1 MPKPRASRGAI
12 RFDPEPKNK
21 NTMKTELIDAMKTL
35 LQCRDFCGNEREAL
49 SEWESE
55 NRRLTA
61 EERAEVRNALN
72 AEWRNWQLKAGVCK

>member
-1 MPKPRASRGAI
+1 MRLPKTQKQI
-12 RFDPEPKNK
+12 
-21 NTMKTELIDAMKTL
+21 NTMKPELIDAMKTL
-35 LQCRDFCGNEREAL
+35 LQCRDFCGNEREGL

>member
-1 MPKPRASRGAI
+1 MRLPKTQKQR
-12 RFDPEPKNK
+12 
-21 NTMKTELIDAMKTL
+21 NTMKPELIDAMKTL

-72 AEWRNWQLKAGVCK
+72 AEWRNWQSKAGVCK